1 MTSERVTSCG
11 AGRTTTVVMQNTI
24 AAMDEL
30 MLIDDHAVNIA
41 QKSVD
46 RHDWD

>member
-1 MTSERVTSCG
+1 MQGER
-11 AGRTTTVVMQNTI
+11 ATTVVMQNTM
-24 AAMDEL
+24 AAMDEFML
-30 MLIDDHAVNIA
+30 MDDHAVNVA